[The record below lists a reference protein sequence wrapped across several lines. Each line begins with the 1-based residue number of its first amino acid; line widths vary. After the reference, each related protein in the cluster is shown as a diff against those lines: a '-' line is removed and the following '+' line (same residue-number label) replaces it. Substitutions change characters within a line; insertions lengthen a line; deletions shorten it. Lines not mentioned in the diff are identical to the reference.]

1 MAEFAFIGGPLDGQ
15 RDMVPIVMDV
25 IEYRVD
31 ALPRLLP
38 RTTVPKR
45 HEIAARH
52 FYRRSLR
59 GADIY
64 VYQP

>member
-1 MAEFAFIGGPLDGQ
+1 
-15 RDMVPIVMDV
+15 MVPIVMDV

-45 HEIAARH
+45 HEIGDRH
-52 FYRRSLR
+52 FYRRSMR